1 MKKRI
6 FGLTAS
12 ALILAA
18 ALTGCGSEEKI
29 SLFELN
35 GDYSVSEYGSWGEKN
50 YPDCDSLAESLSS
63 DQMEIS
69 GIGKLYFNGTSYR
82 LSSEGRK
89 NGKYIFSVKGSGFDF
104 TKRNTS
110 GVKVDEDFSGP
121 AYIIAESNS
130 ITINDKEYPYVTCSL
145 YLTAEG
151 DDDCSAFF
159 SFIQTINV
167 D

>member
-12 ALILAA
+12 ALIFAA
-18 ALTGCGSEEKI
+18 VLTGCGSEEKV
-29 SLFELN
+29 SLLDLK
-35 GDYSVSEYGSWGEKN
+35 GDYTLSEYGSWGDEN
-50 YPDCDSLAESLSS
+50 YPDCDYLAVSLSS
-63 DQMEIS
+63 DRMEIS
-69 GIGKLYFNGTSYR
+69 GLGKLYFNGKDYR

-89 NGKYIFSVKGSGFDF
+89 NGKYIFSVNGSGFDF

-121 AYIIAESNS
+121 AYMIADSNS
-130 ITINDKEYPYVTCSL
+130 MTINDKEYSYVTCSL
-145 YLTAEG
+145 FLTAEG
-151 DDDCSAFF
+151 DDDCSAYF
-159 SFIQTINV
+159 SFIQTIKV